1 MVFEKIRKAMAEHLG
16 ISEDEIKLESNFQ
29 NDLGV
34 DSLEIFE
41 IVMDLE
47 DEFNIEISNEDLEN
61 MKTVQDLVEYIGSR
75 AE

>member
-1 MVFEKIRKAMAEHLG
+1 VVFEKIRKAMAEHLG
-16 ISEDEIKLESNFQ
+16 ISEDEIKLESDFQ
-29 NDLGV
+29 NDLGI

-41 IVMDLE
+41 IIMDLE

-61 MKTVQDLVEYIGSR
+61 IKTVQDLVEYIGSR

>member
-16 ISEDEIKLESNFQ
+16 ISEDEIKLESSFQ
-29 NDLGV
+29 DDLGV

>member
-1 MVFEKIRKAMAEHLG
+1 
-16 ISEDEIKLESNFQ
+16 
-29 NDLGV
+29 
-34 DSLEIFE
+34 
-41 IVMDLE
+41 MDLE

>member
-29 NDLGV
+29 DDLGI

-47 DEFNIEISNEDLEN
+47 DEFNMEISNEDLES
-61 MKTVQDLVEYIGSR
+61 MKTVQDLVEYISSR

>member
-16 ISEDEIKLESNFQ
+16 IGEDEIKLESDFQ
-29 NDLGV
+29 NDLGI

-41 IVMDLE
+41 IIVDLE

-61 MKTVQDLVEYIGSR
+61 IKTVQDLVEYIGSR

>member
-16 ISEDEIKLESNFQ
+16 ISEDEIKLESDFQ
-29 NDLGV
+29 NDLGI

-41 IVMDLE
+41 IIMDLE

-61 MKTVQDLVEYIGSR
+61 IKTVQDLVEYIGSR